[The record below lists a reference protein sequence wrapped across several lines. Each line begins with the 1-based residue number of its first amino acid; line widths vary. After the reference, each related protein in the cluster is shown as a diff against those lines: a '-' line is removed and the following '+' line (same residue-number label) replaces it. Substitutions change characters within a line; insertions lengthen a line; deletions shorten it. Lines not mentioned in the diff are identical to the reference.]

1 MTDAEKLERTTYVQG
16 LKALVIS
23 KTLVRDDAKAAL
35 ALAEQSLKTSQTRY
49 DDAWDQF
56 QADLGSG
63 DV

>member
-1 MTDAEKLERTTYVQG
+1 MTDAEKLERTTYVQS

-49 DDAWDQF
+49 DAAWDQF
-56 QADLGSG
+56 QTDLGSG